1 MDRTAAKDRQAQ
13 GGDQGRSRGHDR
25 TAKGLVHAQVDDVGQ
40 RGGVVFRLVLE
51 VFADTVIHDD
61 GVVERVAHERH
72 QRRDD
77 VQVDL
82 FAHHRQQPQGDQD
95 VVQKPHDGTEGIIQL
110 ELPRNEQG
118 QRQGT
123 DHPVYHVHPE
133 EAHDVHGR
141 TENRRHERG
150 DHPALFEAP
159 GNVHGNQQDGE
170 IHGLK
175 RRIPQ
180 IRADLGPHHLQ
191 TLDAGRVAGKTLFQR
206 GKDIAADA
214 FAGQVRRGK
223 TDQIIA
229 PVLAVLLDSQTGQFH
244 RGQRFFDIF
253 VGHRLFKLKLDRRA
267 AGKVDAIP
275 QAAIHKNGDQPH
287 QNKKRRQT
295 VGIMPHTYE
304 IYFCLLAEYM
314 KTHARTPRILKLE
327 IHPTTD
333 THQPGG

>member
-1 MDRTAAKDRQAQ
+1 METKTEENVPINTPRLMVSAKSWIAPPPRIVRLRAAIRVVAEVMIVRQ
-13 GGDQGRSRGHDR
+13 GSG
-25 TAKGLVHAQVDDVGQ
+25 HAQVDDVGQ

-82 FAHHRQQPQGDQD
+82 FAIIANSPKVIRTSC
-95 VVQKPHDGTEGIIQL
+95 QKPHDGAEGIIQL

-191 TLDAGRVAGKTLFQR
+191 TLDAGRLPAKLF
-206 GKDIAADA
+206 
-214 FAGQVRRGK
+214 
-223 TDQIIA
+223 
-229 PVLAVLLDSQTGQFH
+229 SS
-244 RGQRFFDIF
+244 
-253 VGHRLFKLKLDRRA
+253 
-267 AGKVDAIP
+267 
-275 QAAIHKNGDQPH
+275 
-287 QNKKRRQT
+287 
-295 VGIMPHTYE
+295 E
-304 IYFCLLAEYM
+304 E
-314 KTHARTPRILKLE
+314 RILLRMPSLVRFGVEKR
-327 IHPTTD
+327 TR
-333 THQPGG
+333 